1 MKALAISL
9 GLDPDVILS
18 KEALQKPHRTII
30 DGTYPTNDQTMIL
43 SKAIKKSI
51 IKELKNSRNSY
62 PENGSPGEIRTRV
75 GGSKALYPCPLD
87 DLAPTIPHSPIP

>member
-1 MKALAISL
+1 MKALAKTL

-30 DGTYPTNDQTMIL
+30 DGTYPADDQTLIL

-51 IKELKNSRNSY
+51 IEEIKQQQKLV
-62 PENGSPGEIRTRV
+62 PGTW
-75 GGSKALYPCPLD
+75 
-87 DLAPTIPHSPIP
+87 

>member
-1 MKALAISL
+1 MKALAITL

-30 DGTYPTNDQTMIL
+30 DGTSQIDDQTLIL

-51 IKELKNSRNSY
+51 IKELKTSRNSY
-62 PENGSPGEIRTRV
+62 PKHGSPGE
-75 GGSKALYPCPLD
+75 S
-87 DLAPTIPHSPIP
+87 